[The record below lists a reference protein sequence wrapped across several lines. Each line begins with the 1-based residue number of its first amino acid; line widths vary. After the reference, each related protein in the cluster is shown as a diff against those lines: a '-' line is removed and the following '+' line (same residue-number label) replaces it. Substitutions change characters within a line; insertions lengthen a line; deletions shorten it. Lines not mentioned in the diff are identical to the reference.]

1 MPGPACVTFL
11 KLAHF
16 YPFNLIG
23 ALSMKLS
30 NDTVIDCV
38 MRVCQ
43 IDNVDVIEF

>member
-1 MPGPACVTFL
+1 MALPLPGPASVTFL

-30 NDTVIDCV
+30 NYTDIGCDEGVPCA
-38 MRVCQ
+38 R
-43 IDNVDVIEF
+43 